1 MPFNIELVACM
12 HINYKIQNISHNN
25 KYEVNMKKVSH
36 YASCGAEGVVCFICF
51 AFLLFVNLTSLSHL
65 ESRNLS

>member
-1 MPFNIELVACM
+1 
-12 HINYKIQNISHNN
+12 
-25 KYEVNMKKVSH
+25 MKKVSH